1 MGWIPVRTRHF
12 IAPILDSFASVK
24 IEKGLGSVEVRTRYL
39 FIILAVGTL
48 LFLFNLG
55 GRDLWEPDETRYA
68 VVAREMVQS
77 GNWILPHLNRD
88 IYAEKPPLFFWL
100 VNLSTFLGGAN
111 SELANRLP
119 SALAGLITL
128 FVTFLLGERLFH
140 PRVGFLSAMVLAT
153 SILFLQISRWM
164 MLDSLFTLLFLFTIF
179 YFFQGFENEARRRR
193 YYLFAGLFMGLGVLT
208 KGPVAYLPV
217 PIFIIFGLS
226 QRSVKAFWN
235 THLLWGILLSLLV
248 VFLWLVPA
256 CWVGGEEYTKRILF
270 GQTVGRLM
278 GSEKYFHREPIF
290 FYLIRFP
297 LDFFPWIVL
306 LPSALILGFRNKE
319 NVRKEFLFLVI
330 WFLVIFF
337 FFTLSKGKKDNYL
350 LPLHP
355 ATAMLIGILWDSEIR
370 SSKRSWG
377 PTTGLVVLTF
387 LFLSGFLLF
396 VTGIPEK
403 LYPHLRAYQSVD
415 FWTLFYLPLGSL
427 FSVLLFL
434 KRKKRAS
441 FMTLVVAF
449 GLFYLHLSLILPKFN
464 SERSMKVFSERILA
478 RIGPEDELKMAFS
491 EFNGLLYYSQKP
503 YIEEIKST
511 DRFSQVLHSP
521 QGVRVVIP
529 LKYFEVIK
537 RKLNL
542 EQVSVEQV
550 RAGPY
555 DLVLFSNK

>member
-1 MGWIPVRTRHF
+1 M
-12 IAPILDSFASVK
+12 
-24 IEKGLGSVEVRTRYL
+24 EVRTRYL

-68 VVAREMVQS
+68 VVAREMVQR
-77 GNWILPHLNRD
+77 GNWILPHLNGD

-193 YYLFAGLFMGLGVLT
+193 YYLFAGLFMGLAVLT

-226 QRSVKAFWN
+226 QRNVKAFWN
-235 THLLWGILLSLLV
+235 THLLWGTLLSLLV
-248 VFLWLVPA
+248 VFLWLLPA
-256 CWVGGEEYTKRILF
+256 CWVGGEEYTERILF

-319 NVRKEFLFLVI
+319 NVRKEFLFLII
-330 WFLVIFF
+330 WFLFIFF

-355 ATAMLIGILWDSEIR
+355 AAAMLIGVLWDSELR
-370 SSKRSWG
+370 SSKGGWG
-377 PTTGLVVLTF
+377 TLSGLVVLTF
-387 LFLSGFLLF
+387 LFFIGFLLF
-396 VTGIPEK
+396 VMGIPEK
-403 LYPHLRAYQSVD
+403 LYPHLRAYQSVEL
-415 FWTLFYLPLGSL
+415 WTLFYLPLGSL
-427 FSVLLFL
+427 VSVLLFL

-464 SERSMKVFSERILA
+464 SERSMKVLSERILA

-491 EFNGLLYYSQKP
+491 EFNGLLYYTQKP

-521 QGVRVVIP
+521 QRVRVVIP
-529 LKYFEVIK
+529 LKYFDVIK
-537 RKLNL
+537 GKLNL
-542 EQVSVEQV
+542 ERVSVEQV

>member
-1 MGWIPVRTRHF
+1 MET
-12 IAPILDSFASVK
+12 
-24 IEKGLGSVEVRTRYL
+24 RTRYL
-39 FIILAVGTL
+39 LIILIVGSL
-48 LFLFNLG
+48 LFLSNLG

-77 GNWILPHLNRD
+77 GDWILPHLNRD

-153 SILFLQISRWM
+153 SILFLQLSRWV

-217 PIFIIFGLS
+217 PIFMIFGLS
-226 QRSVKAFWN
+226 QRKVKAFWN
-235 THLLWGILLSLLV
+235 THLLWGILLSLLI
-248 VFLWLVPA
+248 VFLWLLPA

-270 GQTVGRLM
+270 GQTIGRLT
-278 GSEKYFHREPIF
+278 GSEKYFHHEPIF
-290 FYLIRFP
+290 FYFIRFP

-306 LPSALILGFRNKE
+306 LPSAVISGFRNKKQFS
-319 NVRKEFLFLVI
+319 KEFLFLSI
-330 WFLVIFF
+330 WFLFIFF
-337 FFTLSKGKKDNYL
+337 FFTLSEGKKDNYL
-350 LPLHP
+350 LPLYP
-355 ATAMLIGILWDSEIR
+355 AVAIVIGVLWDSELR
-370 SSKRSWG
+370 SSKGGWG
-377 PTTGLVVLTF
+377 TISGLVFLTF
-387 LFLSGFLLF
+387 LFLIGFLLF
-396 VTGIPEK
+396 VMGIPEK
-403 LYPHLRAYQSVD
+403 LYPRLIAYPSAEL
-415 FWTLFYLPLGSL
+415 WTLFYLPLGSL
-427 FSVLLFL
+427 VSVLFFL

-441 FMTLVVAF
+441 FMTLVVTF

-464 SERSMKVFSERILA
+464 PERSMKTFSERIL
-478 RIGPEDELKMAFS
+478 RRMGPEEELKMAF
-491 EFNGLLYYSQKP
+491 FGCNGLLYYTQKP

-521 QGVRVVIP
+521 QSVRVVIP
-529 LKYFEVIK
+529 LKYFDVMK
-537 RKLNL
+537 GKLNL
-542 EQVSVEQV
+542 ELGSIEQV

>member
-1 MGWIPVRTRHF
+1 METRTR
-12 IAPILDSFASVK
+12 D
-24 IEKGLGSVEVRTRYL
+24 L
-39 FIILAVGTL
+39 FIILIIGSL

-68 VVAREMVQS
+68 VVAREMVES

-153 SILFLQISRWM
+153 SILFLQLSRWM
-164 MLDSLFTLLFLFTIF
+164 ILDSLFTLLFLFTISC
-179 YFFQGFENEARRRR
+179 FFQGFENEARRRR

-217 PIFIIFGLS
+217 FIFMIFGLS
-226 QRSVKAFWN
+226 QRKVKAFWN
-235 THLLWGILLSLLV
+235 TQLLWGILLSLLIA
-248 VFLWLVPA
+248 FLWLLPA
-256 CWVGGEEYTKRILF
+256 CWVGGEEYAKRILF
-270 GQTVGRLM
+270 GQTIGRWT
-278 GSEKYFHREPIF
+278 GSEKYFHLEPIF
-290 FYLIRFP
+290 FYFIRFP
-297 LDFFPWIVL
+297 FDFFPWIVL
-306 LPSALILGFRNKE
+306 LPSAVISGFRSKKE
-319 NVRKEFLFLVI
+319 FSKEFLFLSI
-330 WFLVIFF
+330 WFLFVFF

-350 LPLHP
+350 LPLYP
-355 ATAMLIGILWDSEIR
+355 AVAIVIGVLWDSELR
-370 SSKRSWG
+370 SSKGGWG
-377 PTTGLVVLTF
+377 TLSGLVFLTF
-387 LFLSGFLLF
+387 LFLIGFLLF
-396 VTGIPEK
+396 VMGIPEK
-403 LYPHLRAYQSVD
+403 LYPRLIAYPSAEL
-415 FWTLFYLPLGSL
+415 WTLFYLPLGSL
-427 FSVLLFL
+427 VSVLFFL

-441 FMTLVVAF
+441 FIALVVTF

-464 SERSMKVFSERILA
+464 PERSMKTFSERIL
-478 RIGPEDELKMAFS
+478 RGMGPEEELKMAF
-491 EFNGLLYYSQKP
+491 FKCNGLLYYTQNP
-503 YIEEIKST
+503 YIEEIKTT

-521 QGVRVVIP
+521 QRVRVVIP
-529 LKYFEVIK
+529 VKYFDVMK
-537 RKLNL
+537 GKLNL
-542 EQVSVEQV
+542 ELGSIEQV